1 MPTLPPDTGDT
12 DDTTGPNPDG
22 SVALH
27 ESADVDILFV
37 LDNSGSMAEEQA
49 LLADSIA
56 ALTDALV
63 GLNWRVGMTTTDAG
77 NPRCANTTP
86 EDGDL
91 VLSSCVDRVGAG
103 DFTFADLDFAAAC
116 TDRCALTDAE
126 LVVTPTTTQQDV
138 NPAPRK
144 WVESTGGT
152 LNIEGVSGPVEAL
165 QCYLPQGV
173 SGCGFESHLQSMFR
187 ALAKAGDPGA
197 ANNFGF
203 VRESGVL
210 ALVMVSDET
219 DCSFAGAQ
227 SEIFTVNKVFW
238 EDPDAPAPTSAVCW
252 NAGVACS
259 GTAPTWTEC
268 HAENWDADGDAGASD
283 ADAVLQPVSAFIE
296 FVQQIED
303 QKKSF
308 DPLAEVVVGLI
319 SGVPIGYDTFDAEL
333 VFEDSPDPDF
343 QGSFGIGPGCIVGT
357 PNDPSLTAVPPVRE
371 REWAEAFEIDGRNLY
386 SICDGDYASALA
398 DIGQAIRAQIRPLCF
413 PQCAAD
419 VDPVTVPVD
428 ANCQVYEE
436 NLVQQTKVPL
446 AKCEPVGDEWIVPAG
461 EAACFAV
468 RIDNGGQTPGP
479 IDDMSQ
485 VCVDEGFN
493 VEFVV
498 VRAAPKPAGTTLSA
512 TCELS
517 PDKATDCPNL

>member
-1 MPTLPPDTGDT
+1 VFADGRQLAGAALAPAAVAT
-12 DDTTGPNPDG
+12 D
-22 SVALH
+22 
-27 ESADVDILFV
+27 
-37 LDNSGSMAEEQA
+37 Q
-49 LLADSIA
+49 LADGAVDESKLSA
-56 ALTDALV
+56 GVRGKLVTHGDAHDHS
-63 GLNWRVGMTTTDAG
+63 GG
-77 NPRCANTTP
+77 
-86 EDGDL
+86 DGAQIRH
-91 VLSSCVDRVGAG
+91 S
-103 DFTFADLDFAAAC
+103 FAESRWWQQSARDDGGGCGCTAEHGWNDSRQLAAAC
-116 TDRCALTDAE
+116 
-126 LVVTPTTTQQDV
+126 
-138 NPAPRK
+138 
-144 WVESTGGT
+144 W
-152 LNIEGVSGPVEAL
+152 
-165 QCYLPQGV
+165 QCR
-173 SGCGFESHLQSMFR
+173 S
-187 ALAKAGDPGA
+187 
-197 ANNFGF
+197 
-203 VRESGVL
+203 
-210 ALVMVSDET
+210 
-219 DCSFAGAQ
+219 
-227 SEIFTVNKVFW
+227 
-238 EDPDAPAPTSAVCW
+238 
-252 NAGVACS
+252 
-259 GTAPTWTEC
+259 
-268 HAENWDADGDAGASD
+268 
-283 ADAVLQPVSAFIE
+283 
-296 FVQQIED
+296 
-303 QKKSF
+303 
-308 DPLAEVVVGLI
+308 
-319 SGVPIGYDTFDAEL
+319 
-333 VFEDSPDPDF
+333 DF